1 MPETLLDF
9 DTADA
14 SGNRG
19 AATALNLKASGL
31 DFHITEN
38 VCYDAGWL
46 MPIANAHLDLAITH
60 AKPSLKGA

>member
-31 DFHITEN
+31 DLHITEMSAMMR
-38 VCYDAGWL
+38 DG
-46 MPIANAHLDLAITH
+46 
-60 AKPSLKGA
+60 